1 MKKLLLT
8 LSLFVAVATVTRA
21 QILPK
26 VQVGIKGG
34 VNLSSLSNSGSTFS
48 ADNRAG
54 YLGGIWARFGALG
67 FNFQP
72 ELYIT
77 SKNVDIN
84 NSNSKVGSA
93 KFTSIDV
100 PLLLGG
106 KIGAFGLGGRFYAGP
121 LLSFAINKDNN
132 FGSAVGGA
140 TRLDYKDSNFAIT
153 AGAGVDISKFSI
165 DLRYEAGLT
174 KQNYFDGSTNYKTR
188 VSLFNLSLGY
198 AFL

>member
-8 LSLFVAVATVTRA
+8 LGIFLAVTAVSKA
-21 QILPK
+21 QLLPK

-34 VNLSSLSNSGSTFS
+34 VNLSSLSNSSGTFS

-67 FNFQP
+67 LNFQP
-72 ELYIT
+72 ELYVT

-84 NSNSKVGSA
+84 NSNTKVGTA

-121 LLSFAINKDNN
+121 LLSFAINKDNS

-140 TRLDYKDSNFAIT
+140 TRFDYKSSNFALT
-153 AGAGVDISKFSI
+153 AGAGIDISKISI

>member
-1 MKKLLLT
+1 MKKLLLA
-8 LSLFVAVATVTRA
+8 LGLFVAAATTTEA
-21 QILPK
+21 QVLPN
-26 VQVGIKGG
+26 VQFGVKGG
-34 VNLSSLSNSGSTFS
+34 VNLSSLSNSGSVLNS
-48 ADNRAG
+48 SNRAG

-72 ELYIT
+72 ELYVT

-84 NSNSKVGSA
+84 TSNGTSGSA

-132 FGSAVGGA
+132 FGSAVGDAA
-140 TRLDYKDSNFAIT
+140 TLRYKDSNFAIT
-153 AGAGVDISKFSI
+153 AGAGIDIKRISI

-174 KQNYFDGSTNYKTR
+174 KQEYIDGSNNIKTR